1 MEIKELISFYIDDT
15 SNILEVTFRTID
27 DQEDEIRQDNIDL
40 ENIEDFGYDFLSK
53 PSNNIIDEE
62 SYYDNDEDYNDPND
76 SVDSEDII
84 SFLNEYYLIYPKRLP
99 NSELF

>member
-1 MEIKELISFYIDDT
+1 MEIKELITFYIDDT

-40 ENIEDFGYDFLSK
+40 ENIEDFGYDFLTKQSK
-53 PSNNIIDEE
+53 TIIDEE
-62 SYYDNDEDYNDPND
+62 SYYDNDEDYDDPND
-76 SVDSEDII
+76 RVDIEDII